1 MVISEDPA
9 CMFPIHLYSFICAYY
24 QYTHSL
30 TKRSSH
36 TLADIYIYPP
46 DSLMQFPN
54 NHVNFYMNTKTLL
67 YIPYLFS
74 LIPFHMFS
82 YFPLYFL
89 TCSHLC
95 WFTQCPAKGLLQ
107 IHLLNP
113 LLLMYTHH

>member
-30 TKRSSH
+30 TKWPSH

-46 DSLMQFPN
+46 PNSLMQFPN
-54 NHVNFYMNTKTLL
+54 NHVNSYMNTKTLL

-74 LIPFHMFS
+74 LIPFNMFS
-82 YFPLYFL
+82 YFPLSFL

-95 WFTQCPAKGLLQ
+95 
-107 IHLLNP
+107 
-113 LLLMYTHH
+113 